1 MVGVFGGD
9 QAFTDNSGGAM
20 TGIQVFAGQ
29 TLSLT
34 STGTWSN
41 SFASTGT
48 NAGGQ
53 GPTGLNTVLPA
64 ARAGEMIGRIGS
76 PMTSGSGPWFRVGA
90 STTIAAAQS
99 GVLFLAMNDIVGA
112 WAGLRPL
119 LHQDG
124 KKPSELSRKDEI
136 MTGTTGL
143 ISIAGGKL
151 TTFRRMAERAVDMAC
166 DRLREAGK
174 IGRWGVSNV
183 DVDDLRELHNPDCA
197 ANQVLYNPAQRG
209 IEFDLLPWSHQ
220 RQLPT
225 MAYCPLAQA
234 GRLLKHPTLIEI
246 AERHGTTPAQVS
258 LAWVTRHDDVIAIPK
273 AVEPEHVRL
282 NAAAASLTLSSEDLR
297 AIDRA
302 FAVPTRKQHLAM
314 V

>member
-1 MVGVFGGD
+1 MRTVKLADKNVPAIGQGTWYMGEDPGQRSREVTALQQGIELGLTLID
-9 QAFTDNSGGAM
+9 TAEMYAEGGAEEVVGQAIAGRREQIFVVSKVYPHNASLS
-20 TGIQVFAGQ
+20 GI
-29 TLSLT
+29 
-34 STGTWSN
+34 
-41 SFASTGT
+41 
-48 NAGGQ
+48 
-53 GPTGLNTVLPA
+53 PA
-64 ARAGEMIGRIGS
+64 ACERSLKRLGTDFID
-76 PMTSGSGPWFRVGA
+76 
-90 STTIAAAQS
+90 
-99 GVLFLAMNDIVGA
+99 LY
-112 WAGLRPL
+112 L
-119 LHQDG
+119 LHWRGQY
-124 KKPSELSRKDEI
+124 PLEE
-136 MTGTTGL
+136 TVE
-143 ISIAGGKL
+143 A
-151 TTFRRMAERAVDMAC
+151 FE
-166 DRLREAGK
+166 RLREAGK
-174 IGRWGVSNV
+174 IGRWGVSNF

-246 AERHGTTPAQVS
+246 AERHGATPAQVS